1 MKIILSNAAAGFTSL
16 SPNSKLK
23 ITTERK
29 IMKFKSKNKW
39 AEAAANS
46 KRAAA
51 IKDETDKISWHI
63 ARDDVTGEPHGYNGG
78 SIKLFPSNRKST
90 ARIYVEGDPAELVPL
105 ALAIESAVNNAPAIL
120 PAVTHPITGLSMHE
134 ISEENAR
141 LTANN
146 AALLEALQNLEDAG
160 QKCFED
166 ILATGSINRTRGQ
179 VYREAKEQARAAIK
193 TATGK
198 ATP

>member
-1 MKIILSNAAAGFTSL
+1 MMKIEI
-16 SPNSKLK
+16 
-23 ITTERK
+23 
-29 IMKFKSKNKW
+29 KNKW
-39 AEAAANS
+39 AEEAANS
-46 KRAAA
+46 ARAA
-51 IKDETDKISWHI
+51 
-63 ARDDVTGEPHGYNGG
+63 
-78 SIKLFPSNRKST
+78 
-90 ARIYVEGDPAELVPL
+90 
-105 ALAIESAVNNAPAIL
+105 
-120 PAVTHPITGLSMHE
+120 AVTHPITGLSMHE
-134 ISEENAR
+134 INEENAR